1 MPIYY
6 ALHKNEK
13 IAGKDRYVART
24 HSIGTLSREEMI
36 KRMCQAGT
44 TFTESDMIG
53 LWYLMRAT
61 ALKAILDGWNVTT
74 PFGILWVSARG
85 IYKSYDDRFDGRRHK
100 FALQLKIDSEFQKE
114 FERDVR
120 PKKIEAHDQRPLLI
134 SYRDVCTEQHD
145 SVLTPSRMGQLY
157 GQRLQFDP
165 QDPQQGIHVLSADGN
180 ATRVEEVAVNQPK
193 SLIFL
198 IPPLPYG
205 YYKLAVVIKGKG
217 QELAVGILD
226 DILRVAP
233 PDLLLEEPQGPF
245 PTTAMRLLEMGGTC
259 EDPAGGSS
267 ETAGHEMP
275 ASPGDDEF

>member
-13 IAGKDRYVART
+13 IAGKERYIARV
-24 HSIGTLSREEMI
+24 HSIGTLSCEEMI

-61 ALKAILDGWNVTT
+61 ALNAMLDGWNVTT

-85 IYKSYDDRFDGRRHK
+85 LYKSYDDRFDSQRHK
-100 FALQLKIDSEFQKE
+100 FVLQLKIDSEFQKE
-114 FERDVR
+114 LERGVR
-120 PKKIEAHDQRPLLI
+120 PKKIEAHDRRPLLI
-134 SYRDVCTEQHD
+134 SYRDAYTKQHD
-145 SVLTPSRMGQLY
+145 RVLTPSHMGQLY

-165 QDPQQGIHVLSADGN
+165 QDPRQGIYVLSADSSV
-180 ATRVEEVAVNQPK
+180 TRVEEVAVNQPS

-198 IPPLPYG
+198 IPPLPNG
-205 YYKLAVVIKGKG
+205 HYKLAVLTTCRG
-217 QELAVGILD
+217 QELTAGILE

-233 PDLLLEEPQGPF
+233 PDLLLEEPAGPF
-245 PTTAMRLLEMGGTC
+245 PSSAVQLLEMGGTV
-259 EDPAGGSS
+259 EDPPAATKGGEDS
-267 ETAGHEMP
+267 
-275 ASPGDDEF
+275 ASVPDL